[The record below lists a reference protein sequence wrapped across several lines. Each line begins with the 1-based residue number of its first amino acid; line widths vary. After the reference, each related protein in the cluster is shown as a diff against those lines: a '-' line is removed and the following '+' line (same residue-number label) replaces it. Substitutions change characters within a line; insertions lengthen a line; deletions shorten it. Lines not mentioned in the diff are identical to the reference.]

1 MAVFGGRGGFAAVSS
16 QFLNKH
22 HKSNFH
28 TKAHCC
34 NSFFGLV
41 PALVLNI
48 TLHYPYSPLPPLF
61 ILHKD
66 LYEAGMSNKERQ
78 IIILSPDSRHKSWR
92 NVHHTWGTSIL
103 EKTAGGRNKS
113 AGFSIQLLRTNLLKN
128 T

>member
-1 MAVFGGRGGFAAVSS
+1 MNVVI
-16 QFLNKH
+16 
-22 HKSNFH
+22 
-28 TKAHCC
+28 
-34 NSFFGLV
+34 LV
-41 PALVLNI
+41 
-48 TLHYPYSPLPPLF
+48 

-66 LYEAGMSNKERQ
+66 LYKGISNKERQ
-78 IIILSPDSRHKSWR
+78 ISSRDSRHKSWR